1 MREAVDTFFT
11 RYPHKSIRLL
21 ELIPPLIAMFLI
33 SLPFW
38 GAYVMPQQLAYFIIF
53 FDVIWLYK
61 SITLA
66 FNSYKSSKN
75 IRESEKVNWLEKS
88 SSLPNFDKVRHLII
102 IPSYKETVEK
112 IQMTID
118 AIHNQTFPPK
128 RIYICLAL
136 EAREDKIKEKAARL
150 AELNKGKFG
159 GFFYTLHPDLP
170 GEVKGKS
177 SNQAFAVKQV
187 TQDLID
193 KKKFDI
199 NYFTV
204 SSCDADSLYDPQ
216 FFANLT
222 HSFLTTAKPH
232 NTFWQS
238 ATVYHNNF
246 WQVPAFIR
254 VISFFGT
261 LWRTGLLV
269 MQHRLVPN
277 STYTLSLKLLREVGY
292 WDTDVIPEDYRV
304 YFKTFF
310 KKKGDIR
317 VEPIFLKTSIDS
329 AQASTYMGSLMNKY
343 HQERRWSWG
352 VADDAVYM
360 KWYLTERGVP
370 FIRKTRL
377 LSGVLI
383 DHILWPVNWLL
394 ITLSANLVVI
404 LNPNFQKTSLGYML
418 PKLSAFI
425 LTLCL
430 ISLLIMIYV
439 DYTLQPSKKD
449 KRPKKIRQFLFPLEF
464 VLMPVAGFFLS
475 ALPALI
481 THIQLILGKRLE
493 YKVTEKV

>member
-1 MREAVDTFFT
+1 MREAVDTFFA
-11 RYPHKSIRLL
+11 RYPRKSIRLL

-38 GAYVMPQQLAYFIIF
+38 GAYVMPRELAYFIIF

-66 FNSYKSSKN
+66 FNSYQSSKH
-75 IRESEKVNWLEKS
+75 IRESEKINWLEKAS
-88 SSLPNFDKVRHLII
+88 ALPGFEKVRHLII

-112 IQMTID
+112 IQLTID
-118 AIHNQTFPPK
+118 AIHNQTFPRE

-136 EAREDKIKEKAARL
+136 EAREDKIKEKAERL
-150 AELNKGKFG
+150 AKMNKGKFG

-177 SNQAFAVKQV
+177 SNQAYAVKEV
-187 TQDLID
+187 TEDLID
-193 KKKFDI
+193 KKGYDI

-216 FFANLT
+216 FFSNLT
-222 HSFLTTAKPH
+222 YSFLTTSKPH
-232 NTFWQS
+232 LTFWQS

-277 STYTLSLKLLREVGY
+277 STYTLSLRLLREVGY

-310 KKKGDIR
+310 KKKGEIR

-394 ITLSANLVVI
+394 VTLSANLVVI
-404 LNPNFQKTSLGYML
+404 LNPNFTKTSLGYML

-430 ISLLIMIYV
+430 VSLLIMIYV

-449 KRPKKIRQFLFPLEF
+449 KKPKKIRQFLFPLEF
-464 VLMPVAGFFLS
+464 VLMPIAGFFLS

>member
-1 MREAVDTFFT
+1 MRDAVDTFFA
-11 RYPHKSIRLL
+11 RYPRKSIRLL
-21 ELIPPLIAMFLI
+21 ELLPPLAAMFLI

-38 GAYVMPQQLAYFIIF
+38 GSYLIPQELSYFIIF

-66 FNSYKSSKN
+66 INSYQSSKN
-75 IRESEKVNWLEKS
+75 IREAEKVNWLEKIVN
-88 SSLPNFDKVRHLII
+88 LPHYKEVRHLVI
-102 IPSYKETVEK
+102 IPSYKETAEK
-112 IQMTID
+112 IQMTIN
-118 AIHNQTFPPK
+118 AIGDQTFPRD
-128 RIYICLAL
+128 RIFICLAL
-136 EAREDKIKEKAARL
+136 EKREEGILQKGEKL
-150 AELNKGKFG
+150 VGMNKDTFG
-159 GFFYTLHPDLP
+159 GFYYTLHPDLP

-177 SNQAFAVKQV
+177 SNQAFAVKEMV
-187 TQDLID
+187 EKLID
-193 KKKFDI
+193 KGKYDI

-222 HSFLTTAKPH
+222 HSFLTTEKPH
-232 NTFWQS
+232 LTFWQS

-246 WQVPAFIR
+246 WQVPSFIR

-277 STYTLSLKLLREVGY
+277 STYTLSLRLLREVGY

-304 YFKTFF
+304 FFKTFF

-360 KWYLTERGVP
+360 RWYLTERGVP
-370 FIRKTRL
+370 FIKKTRL
-377 LSGVLI
+377 LGGVLI
-383 DHILWPVNWLL
+383 DHILWPVNWLI
-394 ITLSANLVVI
+394 ITLSANLVAL
-404 LNPNFQKTSLGYML
+404 LNPNFTKTSLGYML

-449 KRPKKIRQFLFPLEF
+449 KKPKKIRQFLFPLEF
-464 VLMPVAGFFLS
+464 VLMPIAGFFLS

-481 THIQLILGKRLE
+481 THVQLILGKRLE